1 MNENQ
6 IKEKL
11 ENAIK
16 NLFQNQQDIFDY
28 TPETGITEWNLA
40 HHLAFEIQKEFPE
53 YQHDIE
59 LTKHSIR
66 NRRPDI
72 ILHKRGTH
80 NNNFLV
86 IEIKRHRNTIDDRE
100 KIISSW
106 FINPY
111 NYTFGATILIKNK
124 NNYLVDVFKNMKM

>member
-1 MNENQ
+1 MNEIQ
-6 IKEKL
+6 IKAKL
-11 ENAIK
+11 EHAIK

-72 ILHKRGTH
+72 IFHKRGTH
-80 NNNFLV
+80 NYNFLV
-86 IEIKRHRNTIDDRE
+86 IELKRYGNTIGDRK
-100 KIISSW
+100 KIINSW
-106 FINPY
+106 FIYPY
-111 NYTFGATILIKNK
+111 NYTFGATIQIKNK
-124 NNYLVDVFKNMKM
+124 NNSLVDVFKNNEN